1 MALPRLTVSNRPI
14 DLIINDHCIR
24 YLELKQSDSPYPQR
38 WGERYLPPGIVKEG
52 KILDHDT
59 LSVILDEC
67 IETWRI
73 RRRKVRFLAPDPY
86 VTIRKV
92 PIPAD
97 VHDDEIRGYLN
108 LEIGAS
114 IHLPFEDP
122 VIDYLILPGTEDK
135 KEILLF
141 AANRQYV
148 MEFADLFSSLKL
160 VPEAADLS
168 SLALYRLYDRIRMKK
183 VDEKILVLQ
192 FDLDLVVMSIFENEV
207 PFFMRHLYIPY
218 NEKDWDIRIARTGF
232 QQLSF
237 IGDKEELQDQFS
249 EAFKEVNK
257 LIDFYQFSLHQGKN
271 EITKIVLVGDHPML
285 DEIKDMLY
293 SRFGID
299 IELLDVNSLETE
311 KNKLLPRSHYLA
323 FGLAL
328 KEV

>member
-1 MALPRLTVSNRPI
+1 MALPLLTVNNRPI
-14 DLIINDHCIR
+14 DIIINDHCIR
-24 YLELKQSDSPYPQR
+24 YLEMKQSDSPYPLR
-38 WGERYLPPGIVKEG
+38 WGERYLPPGVVKEG
-52 KILDHDT
+52 KIIDEDT

-67 IETWRI
+67 IEIWKI

-97 VHDDEIRGYLN
+97 VHDDELRSYLN

-122 VIDYLILPGTEDK
+122 VLDYLILTGNPDK

-141 AANRQYV
+141 AANRHYV
-148 MEFADLFSSLKL
+148 MQLADLFTSLKL
-160 VPEAADLS
+160 VPEAVDLS
-168 SLALYRLYDRIRMKK
+168 SLSLYRLYDRLGMRKD
-183 VDEKILVLQ
+183 DEKILVLQ

-218 NEKDWDIRIARTGF
+218 NEKDWDIGIARTGF
-232 QQLSF
+232 QELSF
-237 IGDKEELQDQFS
+237 IGDKEELQSQFS

-257 LIDFYQFSLHQGKN
+257 LIDFYQFSLHKGKN

-285 DEIKDMLY
+285 DEIKDQLHT
-293 SRFGID
+293 RFDIE
-299 IELLDVNSLETE
+299 IELLDVNNLEVD
-311 KNKLLPRSHYLA
+311 KNKLVPRSHYLA